1 MKKWVKIFTFPYSQ
15 GEGLDWFRFYM
26 VLPFRHLVHSRPL
39 SVPSNLRGKKLILT
53 LKLAQLVQNTLDL
66 GHSAQFHQL
75 GKSLALSLSLQF
87 LIFIPQDSHSPADP
101 PSQLGAGLTW

>member
-1 MKKWVKIFTFPYSQ
+1 
-15 GEGLDWFRFYM
+15 M
-26 VLPFRHLVHSRPL
+26 VIEDM
-39 SVPSNLRGKKLILT
+39 NIA

-75 GKSLALSLSLQF
+75 GKSLSLSLSVQF
-87 LIFIPQDSHSPADP
+87 LIFIPQDSSPADP